1 MAGAAAEPVKP
12 LNIVS
17 INLQSDCLSM
27 MCPVFNENCDFNLYK
42 THDIPNTSAELS
54 LRTYVSNIPSTSCIT
69 VCNVSGISNIFSD
82 MSNNASG
89 MSNASDMSINVSDMY
104 KNVSGMSNI
113 VSGMSNNVSGMS
125 NNVSD
130 MSINVSDTS
139 NNVSGMSNNV
149 SDMSVNVSDM
159 SINVSDMANNVSDMS
174 SNVSDMT
181 NNVSDMSDNVKS
193 KSCEENSTFHLLRQ
207 YKSVHAKNL
216 ILSYLNINS
225 ILSKFTESLKC
236 LMMS

>member
-12 LNIVS
+12 PNIVS

-27 MCPVFNENCDFNLYK
+27 MCPVFNENCDFNVYK

-69 VCNVSGISNIFSD
+69 VCNVSGISNIF
-82 MSNNASG
+82 
-89 MSNASDMSINVSDMY
+89 SDMSINVSDMY

-139 NNVSGMSNNV
+139 NNVRH
-149 SDMSVNVSDM
+149 
-159 SINVSDMANNVSDMS
+159 
-174 SNVSDMT
+174 
-181 NNVSDMSDNVKS
+181 VK
-193 KSCEENSTFHLLRQ
+193 
-207 YKSVHAKNL
+207 
-216 ILSYLNINS
+216 
-225 ILSKFTESLKC
+225 
-236 LMMS
+236 